1 MEAFSFSSQ
10 YGISTKINGL
20 LSSKRSG
27 GIINESLF
35 LGVKNWY
42 MTLFKNLGGLSAFRI
57 MYTLMYWQN

>member
-35 LGVKNWY
+35 LGVKN
-42 MTLFKNLGGLSAFRI
+42 
-57 MYTLMYWQN
+57 